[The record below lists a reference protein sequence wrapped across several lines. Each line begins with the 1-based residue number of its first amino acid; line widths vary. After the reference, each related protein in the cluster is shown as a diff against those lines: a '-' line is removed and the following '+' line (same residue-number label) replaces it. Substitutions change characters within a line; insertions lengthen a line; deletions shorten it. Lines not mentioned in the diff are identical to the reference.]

1 MPEQAPPVEILLVE
15 DNPVDAMMIKEALH
29 LAKIRHQV
37 SLLEDGEAALRY
49 LRNEPPYESA
59 ARPDVVILD
68 LRLPRVSGHAVL
80 GAMKSDPDL
89 RPIPVLVLTTSSA
102 QRDIAKS
109 YDLQADQFV
118 TKPVG
123 LNVLAGELRI
133 IEGLAARSRQA
144 SAG

>member
-1 MPEQAPPVEILLVE
+1 MTETQPVEILLVE
-15 DNPVDAMMIKEALH
+15 DNPVDAMMVKEALH
-29 LAKIRHQV
+29 LTKIRHQL
-37 SLLEDGEAALRY
+37 SLVEDGEAALRF
-49 LRNEPPYESA
+49 LRNESPHEKA

-80 GAMKSDPDL
+80 GAMKADPGL

-118 TKPVG
+118 TKPMG
-123 LNVLAGELRI
+123 LNMLAGELRI
-133 IEGLAARSRQA
+133 IEGLAARSRQ
-144 SAG
+144 

>member
-1 MPEQAPPVEILLVE
+1 
-15 DNPVDAMMIKEALH
+15 MMIKEALH
-29 LAKIRHQV
+29 LARIRHQL
-37 SLLEDGEAALRY
+37 SLVEDGEAALRF
-49 LRNEPPYESA
+49 LRNEHPHETA

-80 GAMKSDPDL
+80 GAMKSDPGL

-123 LNVLAGELRI
+123 LKVLAGELRI
-133 IEGLAARSRQA
+133 IEGLAARGRQP
-144 SAG
+144 

>member
-1 MPEQAPPVEILLVE
+1 MPEPSQTVEILLVE

-29 LAKIRHQV
+29 LAKIRHQLSHV
-37 SLLEDGEAALRY
+37 EDGEAALRF
-49 LRNEPPYESA
+49 LRNEHPHEAA
-59 ARPDVVILD
+59 ARPHVVILD

-80 GAMKSDPDL
+80 GAMKSDPGL

-123 LNVLAGELRI
+123 LNVLAGELKI
-133 IEGLAARSRQA
+133 IEGLAARGRQH
-144 SAG
+144 

>member
-1 MPEQAPPVEILLVE
+1 MPDPTLPVEILLVE
-15 DNPVDAMMIKEALH
+15 DNPVDAMMIREALH

-37 SLLEDGEAALRY
+37 SHVEDGEAALRF
-49 LRNEPPYESA
+49 LRNEPPFDRA

-80 GAMKSDPDL
+80 GAMKADPGL

-118 TKPVG
+118 TKPMG
-123 LNVLAGELRI
+123 LNMLAGELRI
-133 IEGLAARSRQA
+133 IEGLAARARQ
-144 SAG
+144 

>member
-1 MPEQAPPVEILLVE
+1 MADPSQPIEILLVE

-37 SLLEDGEAALRY
+37 SLIEDGEAALRF
-49 LRNEPPYESA
+49 LRNEPPHENA

-80 GAMKSDPDL
+80 GAMKADPDL

-102 QRDIAKS
+102 QRDIANS
-109 YDLQADQFV
+109 YDLHADQFV

-123 LNVLAGELRI
+123 LHVLAGELRI
-133 IEGLAARSRQA
+133 IEGLAARGRQQ
-144 SAG
+144 

>member
-1 MPEQAPPVEILLVE
+1 MTDPARPIEVLLIE

-29 LAKIRHQV
+29 FAGIRHQL
-37 SLLEDGEAALRY
+37 SHIEDGEGALRF
-49 LRNEPPYESA
+49 LRKEPPHDRA

-80 GAMKSDPDL
+80 GAMKTDPDL

-109 YDLQADQFV
+109 YDLQAEQFV

-123 LNVLAGELRI
+123 LHVLAGELKI
-133 IEGLAARSRQA
+133 IEGLAARARQA
-144 SAG
+144 PVN

>member
-1 MPEQAPPVEILLVE
+1 MPGPSQPVEILLVE

-29 LAKIRHQV
+29 LTKIRHQL
-37 SLLEDGEAALRY
+37 SLVEDGEAALRF
-49 LRNEPPYESA
+49 LRNEPPHEKV

-80 GAMKSDPDL
+80 GAMKSDPGL

-133 IEGLAARSRQA
+133 IEGLAARGRQ
-144 SAG
+144 

>member
-1 MPEQAPPVEILLVE
+1 MSEEARHVEILLIE
-15 DNPVDAMMIKEALH
+15 DNPVDAMMVKEALH
-29 LAKIRHQV
+29 MAKIRHQL
-37 SLLEDGEAALRY
+37 SLMEDGEAALRF
-49 LRNEPPYESA
+49 LRNEPPHEKA
-59 ARPDVVILD
+59 PRPDVVILD

-80 GAMKSDPDL
+80 GAMKADPGL

-118 TKPVG
+118 TKPMG

-133 IEGLAARSRQA
+133 IEGLAARARQQ
-144 SAG
+144 

>member
-1 MPEQAPPVEILLVE
+1 
-15 DNPVDAMMIKEALH
+15 
-29 LAKIRHQV
+29 V
-37 SLLEDGEAALRY
+37 SLTEDGEAALRY
-49 LRNEPPYESA
+49 LRNEPPYEKA
-59 ARPDVVILD
+59 VRPDVVILD

-80 GAMKSDPDL
+80 GAMKADPEL
-89 RPIPVLVLTTSSA
+89 RSIPVLVLTTSSA

>member
-1 MPEQAPPVEILLVE
+1 MPDQPRPVEILLVE

-29 LAKIRHQV
+29 LTRIRHQL
-37 SLLEDGEAALRY
+37 SLVEDGEAALRF
-49 LRNEPPYESA
+49 LRNDAPHEKA

-80 GAMKSDPDL
+80 GAMKADPDL
-89 RPIPVLVLTTSSA
+89 RPIPVLVLTTSAA

-109 YDLQADQFV
+109 YDLHADQFV

-133 IEGLAARSRQA
+133 IEGLAARGRQ
-144 SAG
+144 

>member
-1 MPEQAPPVEILLVE
+1 MAEPVPPIEILLVE

-49 LRNEPPYESA
+49 LRNEPPHENA

-80 GAMKSDPDL
+80 GAMKSDPEL

-109 YDLQADQFV
+109 YDLHADQFV

-133 IEGLAARSRQA
+133 IEGLAARARQQ
-144 SAG
+144 

>member
-1 MPEQAPPVEILLVE
+1 MPEQAQPVEILLVE
-15 DNPVDAMMIKEALH
+15 DNPVDAMMIREALH
-29 LAKIRHQV
+29 LARIRHQV
-37 SLLEDGEAALRY
+37 SLIEDGEAALRF
-49 LRNEPPYESA
+49 LRNEPPYEKA

-80 GAMKSDPDL
+80 GAMKADPQL

-109 YDLQADQFV
+109 YDLHADQFV

-123 LNVLAGELRI
+123 LDVLAGELRI
-133 IEGLAARSRQA
+133 IEGLAARARQA
-144 SAG
+144 SAS

>member
-1 MPEQAPPVEILLVE
+1 MPESPQPIEILLVE

-29 LAKIRHQV
+29 LAKIRHQI
-37 SLLEDGEAALRY
+37 SLVEDGEAALRY
-49 LRNEPPYESA
+49 LRHEQPHENSV
-59 ARPDVVILD
+59 RPDVVILD

-80 GAMKSDPDL
+80 GAMKADPGL

-118 TKPVG
+118 TKPMG
-123 LNVLAGELRI
+123 LNVLAGELKI
-133 IEGLAARSRQA
+133 IEGLAARTRQ
-144 SAG
+144 

>member
-1 MPEQAPPVEILLVE
+1 MPDPSQPVEILLVE

-29 LAKIRHQV
+29 LAKIRHQL
-37 SLLEDGEAALRY
+37 SLVEDGEAALRF
-49 LRNEPPYESA
+49 LRNEHPHESA
-59 ARPDVVILD
+59 PRPEVVILD

-80 GAMKSDPDL
+80 GAMKSDPGL

-109 YDLQADQFV
+109 YDLHADQFV

-123 LNVLAGELRI
+123 LNVLAGELKI
-133 IEGLAARSRQA
+133 IEGLAARGRQ
-144 SAG
+144 

>member
-1 MPEQAPPVEILLVE
+1 MSDPSQPVEVLLVE

-29 LAKIRHQV
+29 LAKIRHQL
-37 SLLEDGEAALRY
+37 SLVEDGEAALRF
-49 LRNEPPYESA
+49 LRNEHPHEAA

-80 GAMKSDPDL
+80 GAMKADPEL

-123 LNVLAGELRI
+123 LNVLAGELKI
-133 IEGLAARSRQA
+133 IEGLAARGRQ
-144 SAG
+144 

>member
-1 MPEQAPPVEILLVE
+1 MPDRPQHIEILLVE

-29 LAKIRHQV
+29 FAKIRHRLSHV
-37 SLLEDGEAALRY
+37 EDGEAALRF
-49 LRNEPPYESA
+49 LRSESPHDKA

-80 GAMKSDPDL
+80 GAMKADPEL
-89 RPIPVLVLTTSSA
+89 RPIPVLVLTTSGA

-118 TKPVG
+118 TKPMG
-123 LNVLAGELRI
+123 LNVLAGELKI
-133 IEGLAARSRQA
+133 IEGLVARSRL
-144 SAG
+144 